1 MTTEQRVIA
10 IENELRARKAQYPIS
25 GSLVKMECQST
36 SVMLYQKGNNDLAK
50 VRIKFTPS
58 NTNGYTLATLYAEVY
73 ELYGASRWIYP
84 RATSILQPQSG
95 DGSVIIEV
103 SISTHYDPFDYE
115 VKVTSFSPSPG
126 TFAIL

>member
-50 VRIKFTPS
+50 VRIKFTPNNANS
-58 NTNGYTLATLYAEVY
+58 YTLTALYAEVY
-73 ELYGASRWIYP
+73 ELYGASRWLYP
-84 RATSILQPQSG
+84 RTTSILEPQSG
-95 DGSVIIEV
+95 DGSVIVNV

-126 TFAIL
+126 TFTIL